1 MTRPSSELLSA
12 YVRSGIWGSKRF
24 RLVAVAVVVV
34 AVLAVAII
42 WHDFSSGPGPSSSSV
57 NGQLSDV
64 AGAVLSVRVEF

>member
-1 MTRPSSELLSA
+1 MFVFVRFMV
-12 YVRSGIWGSKRF
+12 VRSGIWGSNRF

-42 WHDFSSGPGPSSSSV
+42 WHDFSSGPGPGSSSGSV

-64 AGAVLSVRVEF
+64 AGAVLPARVEC